1 MKQKRKRKH
10 LERTSSPQ
18 TVKRSKDNTLVPEAK
33 GESSESEYFSCY
45 SSFSH
50 LSSAGISKTS
60 KFNPPPGHCLEDN
73 TLVPEAKGES
83 SESDYFSCY
92 SSFSHLSSAG
102 ISKSSKFDPPPDPSV
117 EDNTRVPEAKGEYS
131 ESEYFSCY
139 SSLSRVSSAGISKS
153 SKFDPPPGPSLEDNT
168 LVPGAKGESSES
180 EYFSCYSS
188 LSRVSSAEILKK
200 QKDTP
205 QPGESTSQEEH
216 SAVVSSD
223 LPCAS
228 ENKNTEVLNTDED
241 ILLSGPSGLAQ
252 GHSQRAEVSDSEY
265 ISRIS
270 PADKLFDREFWKNQE
285 NVPQP
290 ESYVVSPG
298 SEIAGEKS
306 SSSEYICISPSGSH
320 QKHQD
325 VSHPG
330 QSEQHET
337 SSPFPYVSF
346 PFHLVSSTQ
355 PSEPSVQPQKER
367 LMKIYY
373 MHVQM
378 KRGVA
383 VLSDS
388 EEEQEPPSKKA
399 RLEEMAFPEKVH
411 TEVTPSHVCTKE
423 LLTGSESSWNSEA
436 QEAKEEAD
444 SPAETPAVEECSRA
458 KTPEWLV
465 ALDSGFRCMGCC
477 RVFPSLEA
485 LREHVQHGVTEG
497 FSCHTFHLA
506 LAWLKS
512 KKNRAKKRRGEN
524 TGKRTH
530 RGQKEHH
537 SGMNMSSC

>member
-18 TVKRSKDNTLVPEAK
+18 TVKRSKASTNVEEVLQHEQSAVASTSGQTEKDSSSSSECFSTSSQEKLTGAGILKSSKCDPPPGHSLEDNTAVPEAK
-33 GESSESEYFSCY
+33 GESSESEYF
-45 SSFSH
+45 
-50 LSSAGISKTS
+50 
-60 KFNPPPGHCLEDN
+60 
-73 TLVPEAKGES
+73 
-83 SESDYFSCY
+83 
-92 SSFSHLSSAG
+92 
-102 ISKSSKFDPPPDPSV
+102 
-117 EDNTRVPEAKGEYS
+117 
-131 ESEYFSCY
+131 CY
-139 SSLSRVSSAGISKS
+139 SSLSHLSS
-153 SKFDPPPGPSLEDNT
+153 T
-168 LVPGAKGESSES
+168 
-180 EYFSCYSS
+180 
-188 LSRVSSAEILKK
+188 EILKK
-200 QKDTP
+200 QKDIP

-216 SAVVSSD
+216 SAIVSSD

-228 ENKNTEVLNTDED
+228 DNKNTEILKKQKDIPQPGESTSQEEHSAIVSSDLPCASDNKNTVLNTDED

-298 SEIAGEKS
+298 SEIAGEKA
-306 SSSEYICISPSGSH
+306 SSSEYVCISPSGSH

-355 PSEPSVQPQKER
+355 PSEPSGQPQKER

>member
-1 MKQKRKRKH
+1 MKTFYFLDPLGWPKATARGQKFQTQNIFPVS
-10 LERTSSPQ
+10 LLQTSSL
-18 TVKRSKDNTLVPEAK
+18 TENSGRTKRM
-33 GESSESEYFSCY
+33 
-45 SSFSH
+45 
-50 LSSAGISKTS
+50 
-60 KFNPPPGHCLEDN
+60 CL
-73 TLVPEAKGES
+73 
-83 SESDYFSCY
+83 
-92 SSFSHLSSAG
+92 
-102 ISKSSKFDPPPDPSV
+102 
-117 EDNTRVPEAKGEYS
+117 
-131 ESEYFSCY
+131 
-139 SSLSRVSSAGISKS
+139 SLSHMW
-153 SKFDPPPGPSLEDNT
+153 SL
-168 LVPGAKGESSES
+168 L
-180 EYFSCYSS
+180 
-188 LSRVSSAEILKK
+188 
-200 QKDTP
+200 
-205 QPGESTSQEEH
+205 
-216 SAVVSSD
+216 AVR
-223 LPCAS
+223 L
-228 ENKNTEVLNTDED
+228 
-241 ILLSGPSGLAQ
+241 Q
-252 GHSQRAEVSDSEY
+252 
-265 ISRIS
+265 
-270 PADKLFDREFWKNQE
+270 
-285 NVPQP
+285 
-290 ESYVVSPG
+290 
-298 SEIAGEKS
+298 EKS
-306 SSSEYICISPSGSH
+306 LLPQNTSASPLLEAIK
-320 QKHQD
+320 KHQD

-436 QEAKEEAD
+436 QEEKEEAD
-444 SPAETPAVEECSRA
+444 SPAETPAAEECSRA

-485 LREHVQHGVTEG
+485 LQEHVQHGVTEG

>member
-18 TVKRSKDNTLVPEAK
+18 TVKRSKASTNVEEVLQHEQSAVASTSGQTEKDSSS
-33 GESSESEYFSCY
+33 SSECFST
-45 SSFSH
+45 SSQEK
-50 LSSAGISKTS
+50 LTGAGILKSSKCD
-60 KFNPPPGHCLEDN
+60 PPPGH
-73 TLVPEAKGES
+73 
-83 SESDYFSCY
+83 
-92 SSFSHLSSAG
+92 
-102 ISKSSKFDPPPDPSV
+102 
-117 EDNTRVPEAKGEYS
+117 
-131 ESEYFSCY
+131 
-139 SSLSRVSSAGISKS
+139 
-153 SKFDPPPGPSLEDNT
+153 SLEDNT
-168 LVPGAKGESSES
+168 AVPEAK
-180 EYFSCYSS
+180 
-188 LSRVSSAEILKK
+188 EILKK

-228 ENKNTEVLNTDED
+228 DNKNTVLNTDED

-290 ESYVVSPG
+290 ESYVVSLG

-306 SSSEYICISPSGSH
+306 SSSEYVCICPSGSH

-436 QEAKEEAD
+436 QEEKEEAD

>member
-18 TVKRSKDNTLVPEAK
+18 TVKRSKASTNVEEVLQHEQSAVASTSGQTEKDSSSSSECFSTSSQEKLTGAGILKSSKCDPPPGHSLEDNTAVPEAK
-33 GESSESEYFSCY
+33 GESSESEYF
-45 SSFSH
+45 
-50 LSSAGISKTS
+50 
-60 KFNPPPGHCLEDN
+60 
-73 TLVPEAKGES
+73 
-83 SESDYFSCY
+83 
-92 SSFSHLSSAG
+92 
-102 ISKSSKFDPPPDPSV
+102 
-117 EDNTRVPEAKGEYS
+117 
-131 ESEYFSCY
+131 CY
-139 SSLSRVSSAGISKS
+139 SSLSHLSS
-153 SKFDPPPGPSLEDNT
+153 T
-168 LVPGAKGESSES
+168 
-180 EYFSCYSS
+180 
-188 LSRVSSAEILKK
+188 EILKK

-228 ENKNTEVLNTDED
+228 DNKNTVLNTDED

-306 SSSEYICISPSGSH
+306 SSSEYVCISPSGSH

-399 RLEEMAFPEKVH
+399 RLEEMAFLEKVH

-506 LAWLKS
+506 LACLKS

-530 RGQKEHH
+530 
-537 SGMNMSSC
+537 

>member
-1 MKQKRKRKH
+1 STTWPLFGRQ
-10 LERTSSPQ
+10 
-18 TVKRSKDNTLVPEAK
+18 
-33 GESSESEYFSCY
+33 Y
-45 SSFSH
+45 S
-50 LSSAGISKTS
+50 
-60 KFNPPPGHCLEDN
+60 
-73 TLVPEAKGES
+73 
-83 SESDYFSCY
+83 
-92 SSFSHLSSAG
+92 
-102 ISKSSKFDPPPDPSV
+102 
-117 EDNTRVPEAKGEYS
+117 
-131 ESEYFSCY
+131 
-139 SSLSRVSSAGISKS
+139 
-153 SKFDPPPGPSLEDNT
+153 GPW
-168 LVPGAKGESSES
+168 AKGESSES

-188 LSRVSSAEILKK
+188 LSHLSSAEILKK

-228 ENKNTEVLNTDED
+228 DNKNTEVLNTDED

-290 ESYVVSPG
+290 ESYVVSLG

-306 SSSEYICISPSGSH
+306 SSSEYVCISPSGSH

-388 EEEQEPPSKKA
+388 EEEQGPPSKKA

-436 QEAKEEAD
+436 QEEKEEAD

>member
-45 SSFSH
+45 SS
-50 LSSAGISKTS
+50 L
-60 KFNPPPGHCLEDN
+60 
-73 TLVPEAKGES
+73 
-83 SESDYFSCY
+83 
-92 SSFSHLSSAG
+92 SHLSSAG
-102 ISKSSKFDPPPDPSV
+102 ISKSSKFDPPPGPSL
-117 EDNTRVPEAKGEYS
+117 EDNTLLPGAKGESS

-153 SKFDPPPGPSLEDNT
+153 SKFDPLPGHSVEDNT
-168 LVPGAKGESSES
+168 LVPEAKGESSES

-188 LSRVSSAEILKK
+188 LSHLSSAEILKK

-228 ENKNTEVLNTDED
+228 DNKNTEVLNTDED

-270 PADKLFDREFWKNQE
+270 PADKLFDREFWKDQE

-306 SSSEYICISPSGSH
+306 SSSEYVCISPSGSH

-436 QEAKEEAD
+436 QEEKEEAD
-444 SPAETPAVEECSRA
+444 SPAETPAAEECSRA

-485 LREHVQHGVTEG
+485 LRENVQHGVTEG

>member
-1 MKQKRKRKH
+1 MKQKQKRKH

-18 TVKRSKDNTLVPEAK
+18 TVKRSKASTNVEEVLQHEQSAVASTSGQTEKDSSS
-33 GESSESEYFSCY
+33 SSECFST
-45 SSFSH
+45 SSQEK
-50 LSSAGISKTS
+50 LTGAGIPKSGKCD
-60 KFNPPPGHCLEDN
+60 PPPGHSLEDN
-73 TLVPEAKGES
+73 TLVPEAK
-83 SESDYFSCY
+83 
-92 SSFSHLSSAG
+92 
-102 ISKSSKFDPPPDPSV
+102 
-117 EDNTRVPEAKGEYS
+117 
-131 ESEYFSCY
+131 
-139 SSLSRVSSAGISKS
+139 
-153 SKFDPPPGPSLEDNT
+153 
-168 LVPGAKGESSES
+168 
-180 EYFSCYSS
+180 
-188 LSRVSSAEILKK
+188 EILKK

-228 ENKNTEVLNTDED
+228 DNKNTVLNTDED

-306 SSSEYICISPSGSH
+306 SSSEYVCISPSGSH

-436 QEAKEEAD
+436 QEEKEEAD

>member
-10 LERTSSPQ
+10 LESTSSPQ

-50 LSSAGISKTS
+50 LSSAGISKSS

-73 TLVPEAKGES
+73 SLVPEAKGES
-83 SESDYFSCY
+83 SESEYFSCY
-92 SSFSHLSSAG
+92 SSLSHLSSAG
-102 ISKSSKFDPPPDPSV
+102 ISKSSKFDPPTGPSL
-117 EDNTRVPEAKGEYS
+117 EDNTLICEAKG
-131 ESEYFSCY
+131 
-139 SSLSRVSSAGISKS
+139 ISIS

-168 LVPGAKGESSES
+168 LVPVAKGKSSES

-188 LSRVSSAEILKK
+188 FSHLSSAEILKK

-228 ENKNTEVLNTDED
+228 DNKNTEVLNTDED

-298 SEIAGEKS
+298 SEIAEEKS
-306 SSSEYICISPSGSH
+306 SSSEYVCISPSGSH

-346 PFHLVSSTQ
+346 PFHLVSSTK

-383 VLSDS
+383 VFSDS

-436 QEAKEEAD
+436 EEEKDKAD
-444 SPAETPAVEECSRA
+444 SPAETPAVEECSRV

-506 LAWLKS
+506 LAWLKR

-524 TGKRTH
+524 TAKRTH

-537 SGMNMSSC
+537 SGMNMSSCK

>member
-18 TVKRSKDNTLVPEAK
+18 TVKRSKASTNLQEVLQHEQSAVASTSGQTAKDSSSSSECFCTSSQEKLTGAGIPKSGKCDPPPGHSLEDNTLVPEAK

-50 LSSAGISKTS
+50 LSSAGISKSS
-60 KFNPPPGHCLEDN
+60 KFDPPPGHCLEDN
-73 TLVPEAKGES
+73 TLVPEAKVES
-83 SESDYFSCY
+83 SGSEYFSCY
-92 SSFSHLSSAG
+92 SSFSHL
-102 ISKSSKFDPPPDPSV
+102 
-117 EDNTRVPEAKGEYS
+117 
-131 ESEYFSCY
+131 
-139 SSLSRVSSAGISKS
+139 
-153 SKFDPPPGPSLEDNT
+153 
-168 LVPGAKGESSES
+168 
-180 EYFSCYSS
+180 
-188 LSRVSSAEILKK
+188 SSAEILKK

-228 ENKNTEVLNTDED
+228 DNKNTVLNTDED

-298 SEIAGEKS
+298 SEIAGEKA
-306 SSSEYICISPSGSH
+306 SSSEYVCISPSGSH

-411 TEVTPSHVCTKE
+411 TEVTPSHEVRR
-423 LLTGSESSWNSEA
+423 NS
-436 QEAKEEAD
+436 
-444 SPAETPAVEECSRA
+444 
-458 KTPEWLV
+458 
-465 ALDSGFRCMGCC
+465 
-477 RVFPSLEA
+477 
-485 LREHVQHGVTEG
+485 
-497 FSCHTFHLA
+497 
-506 LAWLKS
+506 
-512 KKNRAKKRRGEN
+512 
-524 TGKRTH
+524 
-530 RGQKEHH
+530 
-537 SGMNMSSC
+537 